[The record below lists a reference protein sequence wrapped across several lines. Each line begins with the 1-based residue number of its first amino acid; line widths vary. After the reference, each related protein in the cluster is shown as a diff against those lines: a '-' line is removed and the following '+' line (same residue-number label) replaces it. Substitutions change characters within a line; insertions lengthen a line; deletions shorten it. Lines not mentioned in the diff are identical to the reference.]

1 MSVSFPPFS
10 EIEGVLGGEVV
21 EVELVEL
28 KAFETVMVGPFAG
41 TVTIFKRA
49 SVAGSKVTYG
59 VFVSNWPCSSLSDP
73 AEFFV
78 SE

>member
-1 MSVSFPPFS
+1 M
-10 EIEGVLGGEVV
+10 ELEV
-21 EVELVEL
+21 
-28 KAFETVMVGPFAG
+28 FETVIGPFSG
-41 TVTIFKRA
+41 TVTIFRRA

-73 AEFFV
+73 AELFV